1 MSVERSDLNDMG
13 LKVGQ
18 VKEFL
23 ISLHEYKLQ
32 QEREREEERKRCL
45 KGLLEKMKKIDLLD
59 TFMDKKVQV
68 SEFINLSEEDLSKMG
83 ISIWKRRGLSSSIE
97 KLKSEMREGKLILI
111 LASVLR
117 KPRSCCI
124 DRFLI
129 LK

>member
-23 ISLHEYKLQ
+23 VSLHEYKLQ
-32 QEREREEERKRCL
+32 QEREKEEERKRCL

-83 ISIWKRRGLSSSIE
+83 ISIWKRRGWSSSME
-97 KLKSEMREGKLILI
+97 KLKSEREGKIILI
-111 LASVLR
+111 IASVLR
-117 KPRSCCI
+117 KS
-124 DRFLI
+124 
-129 LK
+129 

>member
-1 MSVERSDLNDMG
+1 MSIERNDLTDLG

-23 ISLHEYKLQ
+23 NSLHRYKLQ

-45 KGLLEKMKKIDLLD
+45 KALLEKMKKIDLLD

-83 ISIWKRRGLSSSIE
+83 ISIWKRRGWSSAME
-97 KLKSEMREGKLILI
+97 KMKSGMREGKLIVI
-111 LASVLR
+111 
-117 KPRSCCI
+117 
-124 DRFLI
+124 RFT
-129 LK
+129 KVKEKFAYY